1 MKTIQLTDLIKS
13 KNTKKFGL
21 WFNQIPAYSASL
33 FSVIFSTSIVYEFK
47 DSLNGLSLFIVGAFI
62 LSFMLINEAL
72 KIINIRKLY
81 KGVKSSLIPFAS
93 TFLISVCIA
102 SISIYYFT
110 NKGQILTD
118 NSKINKSIEVNKI
131 EQKYGLKIDSL
142 KNINRFE
149 SSNEY
154 KSLKNNL
161 EYWQNRKA
169 MTLDERNLINQ
180 NISSIQ
186 NDINK
191 SKEIYNSN
199 LNNNIN
205 ELVNLKNKE
214 IDILDSYHSK
224 DINKIKTTN
233 FLTWILVIIM
243 LITEIGIIYLNKF
256 IAEDEKNKDDFSKS
270 PLAKKYVL
278 GRYILE
284 TIYLHKDENNTT
296 NINIAKYSYGLIN
309 NIQKWDGT
317 TVDKWDELKG
327 IYNLYISLGILDK
340 GSIINDVLTNNV
352 LMSNE
357 DALTMYDTHHEKFFS
372 IEF

>member
-47 DSLNGLSLFIVGAFI
+47 DSLGGLSLFIVGAFI

-72 KIINIRKLY
+72 KIINIRKVY
-81 KGVKSSLIPFAS
+81 KGVKSSLLPFVF

-110 NKGQILTD
+110 NKSQILTD

-142 KNINRFE
+142 KNVNMFE
-149 SSNEY
+149 LTNEY

-180 NISSIQ
+180 NISSVQ

-214 IDILDSYHSK
+214 IDILDNYHSK

-233 FLTWILVIIM
+233 FLTWILIIIM

-296 NINIAKYSYGLIN
+296 NINVAKYSYGLIN

-317 TVDKWDELKG
+317 TVEKWDELKG

-340 GSIINDVLTNNV
+340 GSVINDVLTNNV

-357 DALTMYDTHHEKFFS
+357 NALTMYDTHHEKFFS

>member
-13 KNTKKFGL
+13 KNTKKFAP
-21 WFNQIPAYSASL
+21 WFIQIPAYSASL
-33 FSVIFSTSIVYEFK
+33 FSVIFSTSIIYEFK
-47 DSLNGLSLFIVGAFI
+47 DSLSGLSLFIIGMFI
-62 LSFMLINEAL
+62 LSFMLINETL
-72 KIINIRKLY
+72 KIINIRKFY
-81 KGVKSSLIPFAS
+81 RGVKSSLIPF
-93 TFLISVCIA
+93 TFTFSISVAIA
-102 SISIYYFT
+102 TISIYYFT
-110 NKGQILTD
+110 NNGQILTD
-118 NSKINKSIEVNKI
+118 NSNINKSIEVNKI

-142 KNINRFE
+142 KNHNRFE
-149 SSNEY
+149 LTNEY
-154 KSLKNNL
+154 KSLNSNL

-191 SKEIYNSN
+191 NKEVYNSN

-205 ELVNLKNKE
+205 DIVNLKNKE
-214 IDILDSYHSK
+214 IDILNSYHSK
-224 DINKIKTTN
+224 DMNKIKTTN
-233 FLTWILVIIM
+233 FLTWILMIIM
-243 LITEIGIIYLNKF
+243 LITEIGIIYLNRF

-270 PLAKKYVL
+270 PQSKKYVL

-284 TIYLHKDENNTT
+284 TIYLHKDANNTT
-296 NINIAKYSYGLIN
+296 NINVAKYSYGLIN

-340 GSIINDVLTNNV
+340 GSIVNEVLTNNV
-352 LMSNE
+352 LMSND

>member
-47 DSLNGLSLFIVGAFI
+47 DSLGGLSLFIVGAFI

-72 KIINIRKLY
+72 KIINIRKVY
-81 KGVKSSLIPFAS
+81 KGVKSSLLPFS
-93 TFLISVCIA
+93 FTFLISVCIA

-118 NSKINKSIEVNKI
+118 NSKINKSIEVNRI

-142 KNINRFE
+142 KNVNRFE

-154 KSLKNNL
+154 KSLKINL

-296 NINIAKYSYGLIN
+296 NINVAKYSYGLIN

-340 GSIINDVLTNNV
+340 GSVINEVLTNNV

>member
-47 DSLNGLSLFIVGAFI
+47 DSLGGLSLFIVGAFI

-72 KIINIRKLY
+72 KIINIRKVY
-81 KGVKSSLIPFAS
+81 KGVKSSLLPFVF

-142 KNINRFE
+142 KNVNMFE
-149 SSNEY
+149 LTNEY

-180 NISSIQ
+180 NISSVQ

-214 IDILDSYHSK
+214 IDILDNYHSK

-233 FLTWILVIIM
+233 FLTWILIIIM

-296 NINIAKYSYGLIN
+296 NINVAKYSYGLIN

-317 TVDKWDELKG
+317 TVEKWDELKG

-340 GSIINDVLTNNV
+340 GSVINDVLTNNV

-357 DALTMYDTHHEKFFS
+357 NALTMYDTHHEKFFS